1 MSILPISAARVF
13 FDGIFTE
20 PRVAHPEGVAIHPDG
35 SIWCGTETGDLLR
48 IAADGSRV
56 ERMGATSGF
65 ALGIA
70 FDSAANCYICD
81 LKHAAIFRYDAK
93 SAVTAKFASAGILV
107 PNYPVVDEARGMLYV
122 SDSRGSNNI
131 GPGVFR
137 YDLKTGEGGVWS
149 NAPMDFA
156 NGMAMTLDGNGLF
169 VVESNRA
176 QLSYLP
182 IQADGSA
189 GVPRV
194 AVPDVQN
201 VPDGVAVAPD
211 GTLYISCYEPSR
223 IYRYQP
229 GGPLEVLIEDRAATT
244 IAHPTNVALRGSRLY
259 TANLGRWHITVIDLE
274 HGGASGSTPTG
285 LD

>member
-20 PRVAHPEGVAIHPDG
+20 PRVAHPEGIAIHPDG

-70 FDSAANCYICD
+70 FDAAANCYICD

-93 SAVTAKFASAGILV
+93 TRVTTKFASAGILV
-107 PNYPVVDEARGMLYV
+107 PNYPVVDEARGALYV
-122 SDSRGSNNI
+122 SDSRGANNV

-137 YDLKTGEGGVWS
+137 FDLKSGEGGVWS
-149 NAPMDFA
+149 VAPMDFA
-156 NGMAMTLDGNGLF
+156 NGMAMDLDRNGLY

-176 QLSYLP
+176 QLSYVP
-182 IQADGSA
+182 IEVDGSA

-194 AVPDVQN
+194 VVREVQN
-201 VPDGVAVAPD
+201 VPDGVAVGPD

-223 IYRYQP
+223 VYRYQR
-229 GGPLEVLIEDRAATT
+229 GGRLEVLIEDRAATT
-244 IAHPTNVALRGSRLY
+244 LSHPTNVALKGNQLY
-259 TANLGRWHITVIDLE
+259 TANLGRWHITAIDLE
-274 HGGASGSTPTG
+274 YGQLPVMPAA
-285 LD
+285 LR